1 MAEYQLTANEEP
13 CSVIRDSDKAC
24 IPPDPA
30 NRDYGEY
37 LQWVE
42 DGGVPDPYVP
52 PVPMPPTVD
61 QQAAR
66 ANLRLDNGVVAAV
79 DALPVTKLS
88 PPHGPW
94 PACSV
99 YQSTTQAIIK
109 NTPTKIN
116 FNTVEYD
123 TTGAFSVATSRF
135 QPKDAGY
142 YQISCGCGVAAGSVQ
157 NHTSIYK
164 NGNEYRRSTTSSDG
178 GNTRLSTLVHL
189 NGTTDYAE
197 GFVNISQNF
206 STVSGVI
213 MTSFSA
219 VLVQPETLP
228 YETQQRVTEIAAAVK
243 ALLEAHAE
251 QTVKL

>member
-1 MAEYQLTANEEP
+1 MAEYQLTAATEP
-13 CSVIRDSDKAC
+13 CAVIRSDGAC
-24 IPPDPA
+24 IPPDMA
-30 NRDYGEY
+30 NRDYNGDAMQPGY
-37 LQWVE
+37 VQWVE
-42 DGGVPDPYVP
+42 DGGVPDPHVP
-52 PVPMPPTVD
+52 PEPVPPAVD
-61 QQAAR
+61 QAAR

-79 DALPVTKLS
+79 EALPVTKLT
-88 PPHGPW
+88 PAHGPW

-142 YQISCGCGVAAGSVQ
+142 YQISCGCGVEAGSVQ

-164 NGNEYRRSTTSSDG
+164 NGSEYRRSTTSNAG

-197 GFVNISQNF
+197 GFVNISQKISVRF
-206 STVSGVI
+206 P
-213 MTSFSA
+213 A
-219 VLVQPETLP
+219 
-228 YETQQRVTEIAAAVK
+228 
-243 ALLEAHAE
+243 
-251 QTVKL
+251 